1 MKTGVHLPFK
11 IIVLSECM
19 PRNEIASSYGNS
31 IFRFFQQFP
40 FCLPQWQH
48 QLIFSPMVWE
58 SCLFSIPSP
67 AFVTCRAFSDGHS
80 EVILDCSFICFS
92 LVISDVEHLFMRVL
106 AICMSYLE
114 KLGLLPIFLIWLFV
128 FCCELY
134 ELFVHFRY

>member
-1 MKTGVHLPFK
+1 
-11 IIVLSECM
+11 
-19 PRNEIASSYGNS
+19 
-31 IFRFFQQFP
+31 
-40 FCLPQWQH
+40 
-48 QLIFSPMVWE
+48 MVWE

-128 FCCELY
+128 FFCELY